1 MSAYASDMLQ
11 RVLGD
16 LDRRAFKVDD
26 TQHLSPGVRK
36 GIAEIADALP
46 GEASST
52 ALHERVDALR
62 AQGVFSA
69 PRAWSVHA
77 MIDLYPARADH
88 AAAGQYIQAL
98 AAALDTEEDPGE
110 VRLGREAVQR
120 LQGALCFLDGAVEK
134 ALAHYVSAMAWRPAT
149 TNLANVLAALV
160 RLGRCEE
167 ARQAFQAMSRACPP
181 EIASGLS
188 CRIEQDPDLAPLAL
202 PTRRFEEAA

>member
-1 MSAYASDMLQ
+1 MSAYTSDILL

-16 LDRRAFKVDD
+16 LDRQAFKVDD
-26 TQHLSPGVRK
+26 TQHLSPGVRQ

-52 ALHERVDALR
+52 ALHDRVDVLR
-62 AQGVFSA
+62 AEGVFSA

-88 AAAGQYIQAL
+88 PAAAQSIRAL
-98 AAALDTEEDPGE
+98 AVALDAERDPAEE
-110 VRLGREAVQR
+110 RLGREAVER
-120 LQGALCFLDGAVEK
+120 LQGALCFLDGDVEK
-134 ALAHYVSAMAWRPAT
+134 ALAHYISAMAWRPAT

-167 ARQAFQAMSRACPP
+167 AREAFDAMSRACPP
-181 EIASGLS
+181 DIASGLLS
-188 CRIEQDPDLAPLAL
+188 RIEQDPDLAPLAL
-202 PTRRFEEAA
+202 PSRRFEEAA